1 MSWGVDEEKRNVDT
15 HEAVRDWES
24 EVMSESAKSQHELEA
39 GIYKVKVKTE
49 WDELMLSVSRNNKK
63 AEEEAAAKKAEEEA
77 AAKKAEEEAAAKKAE
92 EEAAAKKAEEEAAKK
107 VEEEARKQA
116 EAAAITTTAV
126 TTATETQPAASQAT
140 ETQPA
145 ASQATETQP
154 AASQATETQPAA
166 SQAAETEAPLPET
179 NEWKYDEMLSLM
191 QWLSAE
197 LQSVQTGPVVLT
209 WKQMKDL
216 HRITL
221 LRAPFFWAS
230 ITNRDAEEAGRE
242 DIITSEDLRNKK
254 SMRKARRRLKKLTKQ
269 EKSYKKDLD
278 KLIDAQAEYVNAKN
292 ATNRSLHI
300 SSALWLLNERLENW
314 EYIDR
319 TYALLPNVSPL
330 VLNLCNKKNQKALEA
345 WNHIQVMNN
354 WKSVDVYTESAIASA
369 WRAWWYLASWW
380 AWYSNV
386 FEKFLVEN
394 TKMSQSQAKS
404 MINTWIIA
412 WALIAWYF
420 LFTKK
425 EWDSRKFS
433 FPSLWTLAALTLVPL
448 WLNYASQMTT
458 WNSLLDN
465 LSRLWT
471 KWELPWSSSDSQEVH
486 EQGASQQVMW
496 QFVLL
501 WIPKSKIKEFWTFT
515 NSKLTKINL
524 WRLSK
529 YLWELENN
537 TIYSSDE
544 RSRFWMQRIA
554 IQKIMNDNWAS
565 IALNNYI
572 AGLWISDS
580 DLNGVGTIDDRLSES
595 RAKYQ
600 KMLDYISERGLLI
613 DKSKNEKVMDA
624 LTKEKDVDDD
634 LFDKLKEEW
643 CFIPNP
649 EDSRY
654 KEISKLN
661 VSNEKKIKIYEAYKK
676 LCDEWTE
683 YGNIKLE
690 VVNNKIQITSW
701 SKSSTEEHKI
711 LLNPD
716 NKIDNLVN
724 VWGVNIE
731 FKTEEELIRM
741 WLFVNYL
748 RSTWWKESTKAEYQ
762 KGPFVLGSSAKLW
775 EDIQFMKPTGP
786 ETVLSSA
793 VPFFSDMARKFP
805 TIEEGKKRE
814 FLVKYLNNLWE
825 KEHTAS

>member
-24 EVMSESAKSQHELEA
+24 EVMSESTKSQHELEA

-63 AEEEAAAKKAEEEA
+63 AEEEAKKKAEEEA
-77 AAKKAEEEAAAKKAE
+77 KKKAEEEAKKKAE
-92 EEAAAKKAEEEAAKK
+92 EEAKKKAEEEAKK
-107 VEEEARKQA
+107 KAEEEARKQA

-145 ASQATETQP
+145 ASQSAETQP
-154 AASQATETQPAA
+154 TA

-179 NEWKYDEMLSLM
+179 SEWKYDEMLSLM

-197 LQSVQTGPVVLT
+197 LQSVQTGPIVLT

-221 LRAPFFWAS
+221 LRAPFFWAP
-230 ITNRDAEEAGRE
+230 ITNEEAEEAWRE
-242 DIITSEDLRNKK
+242 DLTTGEDLKN
-254 SMRKARRRLKKLTKQ
+254 RKTLKKATKKLKKATKK
-269 EKSYKKDLD
+269 EKKYKEALD
-278 KLIDAQAEYVNAKN
+278 EYIEARAEYLNAKN

-300 SSALWLLNERLENW
+300 TSALSALNERLECW

-319 TYALLPNVSPL
+319 TYALLPSVSPL
-330 VLNLCNKKNQKALEA
+330 VLNLCTKKNQKALES
-345 WNHIQVMNN
+345 WNRIQVMNN
-354 WKSVDVYTESAIASA
+354 WKSVDVFPQSAVDSA
-369 WRAWWYLASWW
+369 WRAWWYLASCW
-380 AWYSNV
+380 AWYSNI
-386 FEKFLVEN
+386 FEKRLVEN
-394 TKMSQSQAKS
+394 TKMNQWQAKS
-404 MINTWIIA
+404 MISMW
-412 WALIAWYF
+412 LIAWTLLAWYW
-420 LFTKK
+420 LFTEK

-433 FPSLWTLAALTLVPL
+433 FPSFKKLAWVIWIPMV
-448 WLNYASQMTT
+448 LNYGSQMAT

-465 LSRLWT
+465 ISTWWRTW
-471 KWELPWSSSDSQEVH
+471 KFPWSSSDSMEAH
-486 EQGASQQVMW
+486 EQVASQQVMW

-501 WIPKSKIKEFWTFT
+501 WVPKSVLRDSVGTFDSST
-515 NSKLTKINL
+515 NRLTKINL
-524 WRLSK
+524 WWLLT
-529 YLWELENN
+529 YLWTQENR
-537 TIYSSDE
+537 TDISSDE
-544 RSRFWMQRIA
+544 RSRIWMQKIA

-572 AGLWISDS
+572 AGLWISKS
-580 DLNGVGTIDDRLSES
+580 DLNGEGTIDDRLSDS

-600 KMLDYISERGLLI
+600 KMLDYISARGLLI
-613 DKSKNEKVMDA
+613 DQSKKDKVVDA
-624 LTKEKDVDDD
+624 LTKEEKVDDKV
-634 LFDKLKEEW
+634 FDKLKEEG

-683 YGNIKLE
+683 YWNIKFE

-724 VWGVNIE
+724 AWGVNIE

-805 TIEEGKKRE
+805 TIEEGNKRE